1 LRAIIGSGGR
11 KPPNPVVPIVRTS
24 RKRGDL
30 LKLRIVSVYPLPMF
44 TLAVAVSAVAAE
56 VAHWRLGSALLLGLG
71 AAMLAALLD
80 SVSSSRPWAR
90 RHRPSWSRRRG
101 LSLPAAAGVVIALG
115 VGWSVNGWGLAPL
128 PALLAVLLAAAF
140 SALAKFILDSPL
152 PLLSRAFDVT
162 VASLL
167 VVVSSPL
174 WLVIS
179 LAILLDEPGPVLY
192 RARRVG
198 HRGREFEMYKFRKMR
213 RDAAGPP
220 LTIVDDPR
228 FTRVGRFL
236 ARTKL
241 DEIPQLLNVLRGDM
255 ALVGPRPEDPSYV
268 AAYPAEFATI
278 TRVRP
283 GITGLSQIQYCNES
297 ALLVGDDI
305 EGLYRDQLLPRKI
318 DLDRYYA
325 SHHCLALD
333 LRILAWTAVAIVA
346 GAQVQREPL
355 TPWVSFARAGAS
367 ASAASADVVPEI
379 T

>member
-1 LRAIIGSGGR
+1 
-11 KPPNPVVPIVRTS
+11 
-24 RKRGDL
+24 
-30 LKLRIVSVYPLPMF
+30 LKFRIASVYPLPVVA
-44 TLAVAVSAVAAE
+44 LAVSVSAVAAE
-56 VAHWRLGSALLLGLG
+56 VAHWHLWGALLLGLG
-71 AAMLAALLD
+71 AAALGALLD
-80 SVSSSRPWAR
+80 SVRSSRPAA
-90 RHRPSWSRRRG
+90 RRRG
-101 LSLPAAAGVVIALG
+101 LSLPAAAGVAIALA
-115 VGWSVNGWGLAPL
+115 VGWSVGGWGLAPL
-128 PALLAVLLAAAF
+128 QALLAVLLAAAF
-140 SALAKFILDSPL
+140 GALAKVVLDSPL

-167 VVVSSPL
+167 IVVSLPL
-174 WLVIS
+174 WLVIA
-179 LAILLDEPGPVLY
+179 LAIVIDEPGPLLY

-198 HRGREFEMYKFRKMR
+198 HRGREFDMYKFRKMK

-228 FTRVGRFL
+228 FSRVGRFL

-241 DEIPQLLNVLRGDM
+241 DEIPQLLNVLRGEM

-268 AAYPAEFATI
+268 AAYPAEFAEI

-305 EGLYRDQLLPRKI
+305 EGLYRDEVLPLKI

-325 SHHCLALD
+325 SHRCLALD
-333 LRILAWTAVAIVA
+333 LRILAWTAVAIVS
-346 GAQVQREPL
+346 GAQVRREPL
-355 TPWVSFARAGAS
+355 TPWVSFERISDSPRS
-367 ASAASADVVPEI
+367 APADVVPEI